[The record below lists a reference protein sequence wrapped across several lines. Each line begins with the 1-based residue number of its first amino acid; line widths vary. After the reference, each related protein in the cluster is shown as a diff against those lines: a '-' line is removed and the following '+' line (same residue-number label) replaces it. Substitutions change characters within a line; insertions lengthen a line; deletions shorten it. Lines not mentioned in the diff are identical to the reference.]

1 VFDKESLLL
10 KTLHKKVRTSTELSK
25 KAGIGNCT
33 QHDLRRTFI
42 TNQLEKGVD
51 INRVSKMAGHC
62 DITTTAIYDRRGY

>member
-1 VFDKESLLL
+1 
-10 KTLHKKVRTSTELSK
+10 
-25 KAGIGNCT
+25 
-33 QHDLRRTFI
+33 LRRTFI